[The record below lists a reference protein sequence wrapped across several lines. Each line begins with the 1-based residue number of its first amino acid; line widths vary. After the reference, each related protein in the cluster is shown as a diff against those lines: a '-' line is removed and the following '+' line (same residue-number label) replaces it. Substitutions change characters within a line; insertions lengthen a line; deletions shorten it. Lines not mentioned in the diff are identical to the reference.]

1 MPLVEIVI
9 ACGKMK
15 NDLQSEIQL
24 QKYIIDGQF
33 K

>member
-1 MPLVEIVI
+1 MPLVEIVFV
-9 ACGKMK
+9 CGKMK